1 MNLHF
6 YCVDVH
12 TSLFALA
19 NTDKSCSRNP
29 RYLKCLE
36 MKELMETNAN
46 GMSRLHWPTT
56 EFSLAIEKDSDSNVL
71 GNLGGY
77 RRGTIK
83 LIKY

>member
-19 NTDKSCSRNP
+19 NTDESCSRTP
-29 RYLKCLE
+29 RCFKCLE
-36 MKELMETNAN
+36 MKELVETNAR
-46 GMSRLHWPTT
+46 SRLHWPTT

-71 GNLGGY
+71 GNLEGY
-77 RRGTIK
+77 RTADNQTH
-83 LIKY
+83 